1 MKIIFVSKP
10 HKKPI
15 SLNVDSIAAL
25 ILLGIFVVA
34 YIAYQLGAVSADK
47 IGLVD
52 GRIGVEIPLND
63 ESVSASN
70 YEDNLNAYITQIA
83 ELHTR
88 LINLDRQTE
97 RIQDVMKRQLVGG
110 RKLPNLSE
118 KDKLNGK
125 GGPFINDELSEK
137 DITLAINALMEK
149 VEIREDLYNKMEA
162 MMLKQSV
169 LKNTL
174 PSLYPVDVP
183 YRSSSYGW
191 RHDPILGIR
200 AFHSGLDFSAATG
213 EPIKAT
219 ASGIVTASGIA
230 PDYGKFI
237 KIKHGD
243 GLETRYAHASK
254 LLVKEGDI
262 VSKEQII
269 ALVGSTGR
277 STGPHLHYEI
287 RLHGQSL
294 DPRQYIKK

>member
-15 SLNVDSIAAL
+15 SLNVESIAAP
-25 ILLGIFVVA
+25 ILLGVFVVA

-110 RKLPNLSE
+110 RKLPNLSK

>member
-1 MKIIFVSKP
+1 MKIIFIPKP
-10 HKKPI
+10 YKKPI
-15 SLNVDSIAAL
+15 NLNVESIAAL
-25 ILLGIFVVA
+25 TLLGIFVVA

-52 GRIGVEIPLND
+52 ARIGVEIPLND

-97 RIQDVMKRQLVGG
+97 RIQDVMKRHLVGG
-110 RKLPNLSE
+110 KKLPNLSK

-137 DITLAINALMEK
+137 DITLAINTLMEK

-162 MMLKQSV
+162 IMLKQSV

-254 LLVKEGDI
+254 LLVQEGDI
-262 VSKEQII
+262 VSKGQII

-287 RLHGQSL
+287 RLRDQSL

>member
-1 MKIIFVSKP
+1 MKIIFIPKP

-15 SLNVDSIAAL
+15 NLHVEFIAAL
-25 ILLGIFVVA
+25 TLLGIFVVA
-34 YIAYQLGAVSADK
+34 YISYQLGAVSADK

-110 RKLPNLSE
+110 KKLPNLSK

-287 RLHGQSL
+287 RLRGQSL

>member
-1 MKIIFVSKP
+1 MKIIFIPKP

-15 SLNVDSIAAL
+15 NLHVEFIAAL
-25 ILLGIFVVA
+25 TLLGIFVVA

-137 DITLAINALMEK
+137 DITLAINTLMEK
-149 VEIREDLYNKMEA
+149 IEIREDLYNKMEA

-287 RLHGQSL
+287 RLRGQSL

>member
-15 SLNVDSIAAL
+15 SLNVESIAAS
-25 ILLGIFVVA
+25 ILLGVFVVA

-110 RKLPNLSE
+110 RKLPNLSK

-137 DITLAINALMEK
+137 DITLAINTLMEK
-149 VEIREDLYNKMEA
+149 IEIREDLYNKMEA

-287 RLHGQSL
+287 RLRGQSL

>member
-15 SLNVDSIAAL
+15 SLNVESIAAL
-25 ILLGIFVVA
+25 ILLGVFVVA

-137 DITLAINALMEK
+137 DITLAINTLMEK
-149 VEIREDLYNKMEA
+149 IEIREDLYNKMEA

-287 RLHGQSL
+287 RLRGQSL

>member
-110 RKLPNLSE
+110 RKLPNLSK

-137 DITLAINALMEK
+137 DITLAINTLMEK
-149 VEIREDLYNKMEA
+149 IEIREALYNKMEA

-287 RLHGQSL
+287 RLRGQSL

>member
-137 DITLAINALMEK
+137 DITLAINTLMEK
-149 VEIREDLYNKMEA
+149 IEIREDLYNKMEA

-200 AFHSGLDFSAATG
+200 AFHSGLDFSAANG

>member
-1 MKIIFVSKP
+1 MKIIFIAKP

-15 SLNVDSIAAL
+15 NLHVEFIATL
-25 ILLGIFVVA
+25 TLLVIFVVA

-110 RKLPNLSE
+110 KKLPNLSK

-125 GGPFINDELSEK
+125 GGPFINDELTEK
-137 DITLAINALMEK
+137 DITLAINTLMEK

-237 KIKHGD
+237 KINHGD

-287 RLHGQSL
+287 RLRGQSL

>member
-15 SLNVDSIAAL
+15 SLNVESIAAL
-25 ILLGIFVVA
+25 ILLGVFVVA

-110 RKLPNLSE
+110 KKLPNLSK

-137 DITLAINALMEK
+137 DITLAINTLMEK
-149 VEIREDLYNKMEA
+149 IEIREDLYNKMEA

-287 RLHGQSL
+287 RLRGQSL

>member
-1 MKIIFVSKP
+1 MKIIFIAKP

-15 SLNVDSIAAL
+15 NLHVEFIAAL
-25 ILLGIFVVA
+25 TLLVIFVVA

-137 DITLAINALMEK
+137 DITLAINTLMEK

-237 KIKHGD
+237 KINHGD

-287 RLHGQSL
+287 RLRGQSL

>member
-1 MKIIFVSKP
+1 MKIIFIPKP

-15 SLNVDSIAAL
+15 NLPVESIAAL
-25 ILLGIFVVA
+25 TLLGIYVVA

-110 RKLPNLSE
+110 KKLPNLSK

-137 DITLAINALMEK
+137 DITLAINTLMEK
-149 VEIREDLYNKMEA
+149 IEIREDLYNKMEA

-237 KIKHGD
+237 KINHGD

-287 RLHGQSL
+287 RLRGQSL

>member
-1 MKIIFVSKP
+1 MKIIFIPKP

-15 SLNVDSIAAL
+15 NLHVEFIAAL
-25 ILLGIFVVA
+25 TLLSIFVVA
-34 YIAYQLGAVSADK
+34 YIAYQLGAVSDDK

-137 DITLAINALMEK
+137 DITLAINTLMEK
-149 VEIREDLYNKMEA
+149 IEIREDLYNKMEA

-287 RLHGQSL
+287 RLRGQSL

>member
-15 SLNVDSIAAL
+15 SLNVESIAAS
-25 ILLGIFVVA
+25 ILLGVFVVA

-110 RKLPNLSE
+110 RKLPNLSK

-137 DITLAINALMEK
+137 DITLAINTLMEK
-149 VEIREDLYNKMEA
+149 IEIREDLYNKMEA

>member
-34 YIAYQLGAVSADK
+34 YITYQLGAVSADK

-137 DITLAINALMEK
+137 DITLAINTLMEK
-149 VEIREDLYNKMEA
+149 IEIREDLYNKMEA

-287 RLHGQSL
+287 RLRGQSL

>member
-15 SLNVDSIAAL
+15 SLNVESIAAS
-25 ILLGIFVVA
+25 ILLGVFVVA

-137 DITLAINALMEK
+137 DITLAINTLMEK
-149 VEIREDLYNKMEA
+149 IEIREDLYNKMEA

-287 RLHGQSL
+287 RLRGQSL

>member
-15 SLNVDSIAAL
+15 SLNVESIAAL

-110 RKLPNLSE
+110 RKLPNLSK

-137 DITLAINALMEK
+137 GITLAINALMEK

-287 RLHGQSL
+287 RLRGQSL

>member
-1 MKIIFVSKP
+1 MKIIFESKP

-125 GGPFINDELSEK
+125 GGPFFNDELSEK
-137 DITLAINALMEK
+137 DITLAINTLMEK

-237 KIKHGD
+237 KINHGD

-287 RLHGQSL
+287 RLRGQSL

>member
-15 SLNVDSIAAL
+15 SLNVESIAAP
-25 ILLGIFVVA
+25 ILLGVFVVA

-110 RKLPNLSE
+110 RKLPNLSK

-137 DITLAINALMEK
+137 DITLAINTLMEK
-149 VEIREDLYNKMEA
+149 IEIREDLYNKMEA

>member
-52 GRIGVEIPLND
+52 GRIGIEIPLND

-70 YEDNLNAYITQIA
+70 YEDNLNAYITEIA

-137 DITLAINALMEK
+137 DITLAINTLMEK
-149 VEIREDLYNKMEA
+149 IEIREDLYNKMEA

>member
-15 SLNVDSIAAL
+15 SLNVESIAAS
-25 ILLGIFVVA
+25 ILLGVFVVA

-287 RLHGQSL
+287 RLRGQSL

>member
-1 MKIIFVSKP
+1 MKIIFIAKP

-15 SLNVDSIAAL
+15 NLHVEFIAAL
-25 ILLGIFVVA
+25 TLLVIFVVA

-110 RKLPNLSE
+110 KKLPNLSK

-137 DITLAINALMEK
+137 DITLAINTLMEK

-287 RLHGQSL
+287 RLRGQSL

>member
-110 RKLPNLSE
+110 KKLPNLSK

-125 GGPFINDELSEK
+125 GGPFINDELTEK
-137 DITLAINALMEK
+137 DITLAINTLMEK

-237 KIKHGD
+237 KINHGD

>member
-52 GRIGVEIPLND
+52 GRIGIEIPLND

-125 GGPFINDELSEK
+125 GGPFFNDELSEK
-137 DITLAINALMEK
+137 DITLAINTLMEK
-149 VEIREDLYNKMEA
+149 IEIREDLYNKMEA

-237 KIKHGD
+237 KINHGD

-287 RLHGQSL
+287 RLRGQSL

>member
-15 SLNVDSIAAL
+15 SLNVESIAAP
-25 ILLGIFVVA
+25 ILLGVFVVA

-110 RKLPNLSE
+110 KKLPNLSK

-137 DITLAINALMEK
+137 DITLAINTLMEK
-149 VEIREDLYNKMEA
+149 IEIREDLYNKMEA

-287 RLHGQSL
+287 RLRGQSL

>member
-15 SLNVDSIAAL
+15 SLNVESIAAS
-25 ILLGIFVVA
+25 ILLGVFVVA

-110 RKLPNLSE
+110 RKLPNLSK

-287 RLHGQSL
+287 RLRGQSL

>member
-1 MKIIFVSKP
+1 MKIIFIAKP

-15 SLNVDSIAAL
+15 NLHVEFIAAL
-25 ILLGIFVVA
+25 TLLVIFVVA

-110 RKLPNLSE
+110 KKLPNLSK

-125 GGPFINDELSEK
+125 GGPFINDELTEK
-137 DITLAINALMEK
+137 DITLAINTLMEK

-287 RLHGQSL
+287 RLRGQSL

>member
-34 YIAYQLGAVSADK
+34 YITYQLGAVSADK

-110 RKLPNLSE
+110 KKLPNLSK

-137 DITLAINALMEK
+137 DITLAINTLMEK

-237 KIKHGD
+237 KINHGD

>member
-1 MKIIFVSKP
+1 MKIIFIAKP

-15 SLNVDSIAAL
+15 NLHVEFIAAL
-25 ILLGIFVVA
+25 TLLVIFVVA
-34 YIAYQLGAVSADK
+34 YIAFQLGAVSADK

-110 RKLPNLSE
+110 KKLPNLSK

-125 GGPFINDELSEK
+125 GGPFINDELTEK
-137 DITLAINALMEK
+137 DITLAINTLMEK

-287 RLHGQSL
+287 RLRGQSL

>member
-1 MKIIFVSKP
+1 MKIIFIAKP

-15 SLNVDSIAAL
+15 NLHVEFIAAL
-25 ILLGIFVVA
+25 TLLVIFVVA

-110 RKLPNLSE
+110 KKLPNLSK

-125 GGPFINDELSEK
+125 GGPFINDELTEK
-137 DITLAINALMEK
+137 DITLAINTLMEK

>member
-1 MKIIFVSKP
+1 MKIIFIPKP

-15 SLNVDSIAAL
+15 NLHVEFIAAL
-25 ILLGIFVVA
+25 TLLGIFVVA

-110 RKLPNLSE
+110 KKLPNLSK

-287 RLHGQSL
+287 RLRGQSL

>member
-1 MKIIFVSKP
+1 MKIIFIAKP

-15 SLNVDSIAAL
+15 NLHVEFIAAL
-25 ILLGIFVVA
+25 TLLGIFVVA

-110 RKLPNLSE
+110 KKLPNLSK

-137 DITLAINALMEK
+137 DITLAINTLMEK
-149 VEIREDLYNKMEA
+149 IEIREDLYNKMEA

-237 KIKHGD
+237 KINHGD

-287 RLHGQSL
+287 RLRGQSL

>member
-15 SLNVDSIAAL
+15 SLNVESIAAL

-110 RKLPNLSE
+110 RKLPNLSK
-118 KDKLNGK
+118 KDKLIGK

-137 DITLAINALMEK
+137 DITLAINTLMEK
-149 VEIREDLYNKMEA
+149 IEIREDLYNKMEA

-287 RLHGQSL
+287 RLRGQSL

>member
-15 SLNVDSIAAL
+15 SLNVESIAAL

-110 RKLPNLSE
+110 KKLPNLSK

-137 DITLAINALMEK
+137 DITLAINTLMEK
-149 VEIREDLYNKMEA
+149 IEIREDLYNKMEA

-287 RLHGQSL
+287 RLRGQSL

>member
-125 GGPFINDELSEK
+125 GGPFFNDELSEK
-137 DITLAINALMEK
+137 DITLAINTLMEK

-237 KIKHGD
+237 KINHGD

-287 RLHGQSL
+287 RLRGQSL

>member
-137 DITLAINALMEK
+137 DITLAINTLMEK
-149 VEIREDLYNKMEA
+149 IEIREDLYNKMEA

-287 RLHGQSL
+287 RLRGQSL

>member
-1 MKIIFVSKP
+1 MKIIFIPKP

-15 SLNVDSIAAL
+15 NLHVEFIAAL
-25 ILLGIFVVA
+25 TLLGIFVVA

-110 RKLPNLSE
+110 KKLPNLSK

-137 DITLAINALMEK
+137 DITLAINTLMEK
-149 VEIREDLYNKMEA
+149 IEIREDLYNKMEA

-287 RLHGQSL
+287 RLRGQSL

>member
-137 DITLAINALMEK
+137 DITPAINALMEK

>member
-1 MKIIFVSKP
+1 
-10 HKKPI
+10 
-15 SLNVDSIAAL
+15 
-25 ILLGIFVVA
+25 
-34 YIAYQLGAVSADK
+34 
-47 IGLVD
+47 
-52 GRIGVEIPLND
+52 
-63 ESVSASN
+63 
-70 YEDNLNAYITQIA
+70 
-83 ELHTR
+83 
-88 LINLDRQTE
+88 
-97 RIQDVMKRQLVGG
+97 MKRQLVGG
-110 RKLPNLSE
+110 KKLPNLSK

-125 GGPFINDELSEK
+125 GGPFINDERSEK
-137 DITLAINALMEK
+137 DTTLAINTLMEK
-149 VEIREDLYNKMEA
+149 IEIREDLYNKMEA

-287 RLHGQSL
+287 RLRGQSL